1 MRCVESDP
9 EIERLMR
16 KKMEEMMR
24 NQQQQQRSI
33 GNEPRL
39 IELDEQNFDDVIS
52 GSKPVIVDF
61 WAAWC
66 GPCQFMLPIFDR
78 LAKRYGDRMVFARLN
93 VDENGAIAA
102 RYDVYAIPTFI
113 VFKDGRVV
121 DRAIGAVG
129 ETGLERLIRKH
140 IT

>member
-1 MRCVESDP
+1 MIPVERDP

-16 KKMEEMMR
+16 KKAEEMMK
-24 NQQQQQRSI
+24 QQQKRSMS
-33 GNEPRL
+33 NEPKL
-39 IELDEQNFDDVIS
+39 VELNEQNFDDTIN

-78 LAKRYGDRMVFARLN
+78 LAKKYGDKMVFARLN
-93 VDENGAIAA
+93 VDENNAVAA

-113 VFKDGRVV
+113 VFKDGKMV

-129 ETGLERLIRKH
+129 EIGLERLIRKY
-140 IT
+140 IA

>member
-1 MRCVESDP
+1 MERDP

-16 KKMEEMMR
+16 KKMEEMMKS
-24 NQQQQQRSI
+24 QQQRGMS
-33 GNEPRL
+33 NESKL
-39 IELDEQNFDDVIS
+39 IELNEQNFDDVIN

-78 LAKRYGDRMVFARLN
+78 LAKKYGDRMVFARLN
-93 VDENGAIAA
+93 VDENNAIAA

-113 VFKDGRVV
+113 LFKDGKII

-129 ETGLERLIRKH
+129 EIGLEKMIKKY
-140 IT
+140 IV

>member
-1 MRCVESDP
+1 MIGVERDQ
-9 EIERLMR
+9 EIERIMR

-24 NQQQQQRSI
+24 SQQQKGTS
-33 GNEPRL
+33 NEPKL
-39 IELDEQNFDDVIS
+39 IELNEQNFDDAIN

-78 LAKRYGDRMVFARLN
+78 LARKYGDRMVFARLN
-93 VDENGAIAA
+93 VDENNAVAA

-113 VFKDGRVV
+113 VFKDGKMV

-129 ETGLERLIRKH
+129 EMGLERLIRKH